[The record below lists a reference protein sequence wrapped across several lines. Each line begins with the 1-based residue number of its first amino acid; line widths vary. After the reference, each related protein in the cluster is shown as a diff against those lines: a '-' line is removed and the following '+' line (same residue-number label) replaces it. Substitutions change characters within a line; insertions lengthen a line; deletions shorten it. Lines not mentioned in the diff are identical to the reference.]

1 MRDDRAWLLD
11 ILEALSNIEKY
22 AARGERAFCE
32 EELIQV
38 WIIYY
43 IQVAGEAANQLSDS
57 FKRNRTDIP
66 WKSII
71 GMRNVLVHQ
80 YFGLDLGEI
89 WDTVTN
95 DLPLL
100 KAMIQELLDE
110 KQLES

>member
-1 MRDDRAWLLD
+1 LRDDRAWLLD
-11 ILEALSNIEKY
+11 ILEALLNIEKY
-22 AARGERAFCE
+22 AARGERAFCD

-38 WIIYY
+38 WMIYY

-57 FKRNRTDIP
+57 FKSNHLDIP
-66 WKSII
+66 WKGII

-100 KAMIQELLDE
+100 KIKIQELLDE

>member
-11 ILEALSNIEKY
+11 ILEALLNIEKY
-22 AARGERAFCE
+22 ACRGEKAFCE

-57 FKRNRTDIP
+57 IRNQHPDIP
-66 WKSII
+66 WKGII

-89 WDTVTN
+89 WDTVTD
-95 DLPLL
+95 DLPFLTI
-100 KAMIQELLDE
+100 KIQQLLDE
-110 KQLES
+110 INIEH

>member
-1 MRDDRAWLLD
+1 
-11 ILEALSNIEKY
+11 
-22 AARGERAFCE
+22 
-32 EELIQV
+32 
-38 WIIYY
+38 
-43 IQVAGEAANQLSDS
+43 
-57 FKRNRTDIP
+57 
-66 WKSII
+66 
-71 GMRNVLVHQ
+71 MRNVLVHQ

>member
-11 ILEALSNIEKY
+11 IQEALLNIEKY
-22 AARGERAFCE
+22 AARGERTFCD

-57 FKRNRTDIP
+57 FKRNHSDIP
-66 WKSII
+66 WKGII

-89 WDTVTN
+89 WDTVTY

-100 KAMIQELLDE
+100 KVKIQELLD
-110 KQLES
+110 KNN

>member
-32 EELIQV
+32 EELIQI

-57 FKRNRTDIP
+57 FKRNHTDIP

-110 KQLES
+110 KQL

>member
-11 ILEALSNIEKY
+11 ILEALLNIEKY
-22 AARGERAFCE
+22 AARGERAFCD

-38 WIIYY
+38 WMIYY

-57 FKRNRTDIP
+57 FKSNHLDIP
-66 WKSII
+66 WKGII

-100 KAMIQELLDE
+100 KVKIQELLD
-110 KQLES
+110 KNN

>member
-1 MRDDRAWLLD
+1 LRDDRAWLLD
-11 ILEALSNIEKY
+11 ILEALLNIEKY
-22 AARGERAFCE
+22 AAKGERAFYD

-57 FKRNRTDIP
+57 FKNNHTNIP
-66 WKSII
+66 WKGII

-80 YFGLDLGEI
+80 YFGLDRDEI
-89 WDTVTN
+89 WDTAAK

-100 KAMIQELLDE
+100 KIKIRELLDE
-110 KQLES
+110 K

>member
-43 IQVAGEAANQLSDS
+43 IQVAGEAANQLSDY
-57 FKRNRTDIP
+57 FKRNHTDIP

>member
-11 ILEALSNIEKY
+11 ILEALSKIEKY
-22 AARGERAFCE
+22 ASRGEKAFWE
-32 EELIQV
+32 DDLIQV

-43 IQVAGEAANQLSDS
+43 IQVAGEAANQLSD
-57 FKRNRTDIP
+57 FIKNQRPDIP
-66 WKSII
+66 WKGII

-89 WDTVTN
+89 WDTAAN

-100 KAMIQELLDE
+100 KTKIKELLDE
-110 KQLES
+110 TNRNS